1 MGNNFEN
8 WGQGVLEG
16 MKLGAVLAFSKLD
29 DESVRKVFLNGLR
42 YAVERTKNHVPLKE
56 QRRILGLL
64 YEATRQVFDE
74 TEGK

>member
-1 MGNNFEN
+1 MGNNLEN
-8 WGQGVLEG
+8 FGQGLLEG

-29 DESVRKVFLNGLR
+29 DESVRKVFLNGIR
-42 YAVERTKNHVPLKE
+42 YGVQRTKNHVSLKE

-74 TEGK
+74 IEGK